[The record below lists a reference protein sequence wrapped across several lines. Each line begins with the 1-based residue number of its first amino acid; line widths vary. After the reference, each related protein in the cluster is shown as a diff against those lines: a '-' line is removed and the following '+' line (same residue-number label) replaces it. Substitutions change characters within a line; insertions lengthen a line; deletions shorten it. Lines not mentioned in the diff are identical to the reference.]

1 MKKLFSAAG
10 KLYHVEDTNGNPVSK
25 VFAKIPYPV
34 WVDVKYEL
42 KPSPHQPLVVD
53 IYGRKLMSLG
63 QTKERLELDNGV
75 VLTGRTW
82 GGGVVRGKEDQ
93 INKISMSDVEEQLI
107 QLHPKNSYS
116 TSQEID
122 AAVFAVVSSWPI
134 GNGARTN
141 GWAYTGEPF
150 SFTENTPRVWTK
162 KYRSRAL
169 RIHHDDW
176 EITVVQSSNYWK
188 GFVDSRMLQH
198 DSVIGVRRNN
208 GEVMDWEQVD
218 EITNILSN
226 FLGWVNH
233 CVSPI
238 FHVKGYSKGK
248 LVYNGY
254 NLHPHPTIH
263 RDKFSWLPMF
273 DITSA
278 QGVMEHNA
286 DLVQDAL
293 EGFANTWRK
302 NEKEKGVF
310 HIALHLLRSKEKGPP
325 SSILY
330 LRDAF
335 GACGIL
341 FNMLKGYPRTR
352 TSRPD
357 VILGCLQEIGVEDEL
372 PLKEY
377 RDNIVKQHPEL
388 WLNNK
393 KTKKLD
399 DKIGTMSYP
408 LANIQNGLLHME
420 NPKNSK
426 LLLSLSRTVQQ
437 YFVEVAIWL
446 SDLMIL
452 KSIGYR
458 GYYFNRLTTKTE
470 KVPWHK

>member
-10 KLYHVEDTNGNPVSK
+10 KLYHLEDANGNPVSK
-25 VFAKIPYPV
+25 VFAKNPYPV
-34 WVDVKYEL
+34 RVDVKYEL

-53 IYGRKLMSLG
+53 IYGRKLLGSG
-63 QTKERLELDNGV
+63 QTKEQLELDNGV
-75 VLTGRTW
+75 ILTGRTR
-82 GGGVVRGKEDQ
+82 GGGVIRGKEDQ
-93 INKISMSDVEEQLI
+93 INKISMFDVEEQLI
-107 QLHPKNSYS
+107 QLYPKNFYS
-116 TSQEID
+116 PSQDID
-122 AAVFAVVSSWPI
+122 AAVFAVVSSWPL
-134 GNGARTN
+134 GHGSRSN
-141 GWAYTGEPF
+141 GWARPGKPF
-150 SFTENTPRVWTK
+150 SFTEDPPNGRRKT
-162 KYRSRAL
+162 SSSHAL
-169 RIHHDDW
+169 QIHHNGL
-176 EITVVQSSNYWK
+176 EITFVETTDHWRPL
-188 GFVDSRMLQH
+188 VDSKTLQH
-198 DSVIGVRRNN
+198 DSIVGIRGQN
-208 GEVMDWEQVD
+208 GGVMDWKQVD
-218 EITNILSN
+218 YITNMLSN

-238 FHVKGYSKGK
+238 IHVKGYRKGK

-254 NLHPHPTIH
+254 NLHPYPTVH
-263 RDKFSWLPMF
+263 REQFSWLPMF
-273 DITSA
+273 DLNSA
-278 QGVMEHNA
+278 PGVMEHNA

-293 EGFANTWRK
+293 EGFAETWRK

-341 FNMLKGYPRTR
+341 FNMLKGYPKNR

-357 VILGCLQEIGVEDEL
+357 IILGCLREIGIDDEL

-377 RDNIVKQHPEL
+377 KDNIVKQHPEL

-393 KTKKLD
+393 KTKKWD

-408 LANIQNGLLHME
+408 LANIQNWLLHME
-420 NPKNSK
+420 NPENSK
-426 LLLSLSRTVQQ
+426 LLLNLSRAVQQ

-452 KSIGYR
+452 KSIGYQ

>member
-1 MKKLFSAAG
+1 MKKLFRSAG
-10 KLYHVEDTNGNPVSK
+10 KLYHLQDAKGNPVSK
-25 VFAKIPYPV
+25 DFAEIAYPV

-42 KPSPHQPLVVD
+42 RPSPHQPLVVD
-53 IYGRKLMSLG
+53 IYRRKLMSFG
-63 QTKERLELDNGV
+63 QTRERLELDNGV

-82 GGGVVRGKEDQ
+82 GGGFIRSKENR
-93 INKISMSDVEEQLI
+93 INKMSMFDVEEQI
-107 QLHPKNSYS
+107 IRLHPTNFSS

-122 AAVFAVVSSWPI
+122 AAVFAIVSSWPL
-134 GNGARTN
+134 GSGSRSN

-150 SFTENTPRVWTK
+150 SFTENTPSVQTK
-162 KYRSRAL
+162 KFSSRAL
-169 RIHHDDW
+169 RIHHDGW
-176 EITVVQSSNYWK
+176 EITLVQSSNYWK
-188 GFVDSRMLQH
+188 GFVDSRTLQH
-198 DSVIGVRRNN
+198 DSIMGVRRNN

-218 EITNILSN
+218 DITNILSN

-238 FHVKGYSKGK
+238 FHVKGYRKGK

-254 NLHPHPTIH
+254 NLHPHPTAH
-263 RDKFSWLPMF
+263 RDKFSWLPF
-273 DITSA
+273 SDIEGDD
-278 QGVMEHNA
+278 GVMEHHTNI
-286 DLVQDAL
+286 VQDAL
-293 EGFANTWRK
+293 AGFANTWRK

-310 HIALHLLRSKEKGPP
+310 HIALHLLRSREKGPP

-330 LRDAF
+330 LRDTF

-357 VILGCLQEIGVEDEL
+357 VILGCLQEIGVENKL

-399 DKIGTMSYP
+399 DKIGTMSCP
-408 LANIQNGLLHME
+408 LSNVQNWLLHME
-420 NPKNSK
+420 NPENSK
-426 LLLSLSRTVQQ
+426 ILLNLPRAVQQ

-458 GYYFNRLTTKTE
+458 GYYFNRLTAKTE
-470 KVPWHK
+470 IVPWH